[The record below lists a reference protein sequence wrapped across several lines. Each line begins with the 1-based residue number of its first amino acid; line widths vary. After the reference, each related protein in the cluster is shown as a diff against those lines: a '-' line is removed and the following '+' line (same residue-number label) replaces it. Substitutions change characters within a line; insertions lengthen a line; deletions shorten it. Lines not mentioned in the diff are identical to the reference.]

1 MQLVSGDLS
10 SEFYAIV
17 SSTVASIVENR
28 LSVLSGIIT

>member
-1 MQLVSGDLS
+1 MRLS

-17 SSTVASIVENR
+17 SSSVDAIVENR